1 MRQDSWLKK
10 PLGIPGAPWVGK
22 PSTLTTRLPEQGKSS
37 LETSPTGFPTTY
49 IADSGT
55 EHVARAQQAR
65 TEAETKTVTVL
76 LGKCN
81 GWKASRKIHC
91 LMCGRFTDLTLQY
104 YTVFWFPLNHV
115 MCLSLCWSLSLGYFW
130 TQLWGYVLMGLPN
143 SAKNSTFWRF

>member
-1 MRQDSWLKK
+1 MRQDSSLKK

-22 PSTLTTRLPEQGKSS
+22 PSTLTTRLSEQVKSS

-76 LGKCN
+76 LGKCT

-91 LMCGRFTDLTLQY
+91 WEVHLMCGPFTDLTLQY
-104 YTVFWFPLNHV
+104 YIIYTVFWFLVNHV
-115 MCLSLCWSLSLGYFW
+115 MCLSLC
-130 TQLWGYVLMGLPN
+130 
-143 SAKNSTFWRF
+143 